1 MENLFFTCTWFSV
14 RHQTINSYTQDILV
28 KLRRI
33 AVLVV
38 DVVVILFRRHASD
51 KFQEAISWSRTCRFF
66 LHCLSLKYV
75 VTDHFWWSNVPVDQ
89 NKLKSSSFWSNSHMA
104 SMFETLF
111 SLYIYVHPAKQW
123 VKSFFH
129 TTDHLQQFR
138 ADKFSTFF
146 KSKLSLDV
154 LVG

>member
-1 MENLFFTCTWFSV
+1 MTDWKFVFYLHFTQL
-14 RHQTINSYTQDILV
+14 QTSNSQFLQLRCINKNEKNRCCCCFCYCVLPPCIRQISRSYFLKQD
-28 KLRRI
+28 
-33 AVLVV
+33 
-38 DVVVILFRRHASD
+38 
-51 KFQEAISWSRTCRFF
+51 WRFF